1 MTARLRTPGPGLAL
15 VLAGLALAG
24 PAHAHGGED
33 EALDKMPARALAQ
46 QALALLSQKGKA
58 VEAHERVEA
67 ALATKERADVD
78 MRVLRRVPGA
88 FEAGDHERATRL
100 LSEALAAPDSPAGK
114 PNARTPAMPDGAGG
128 EGDHAE
134 QMSPGT
140 ETQVSAEALDHRP
153 EFRPARA
160 AAEWGAAG
168 VGAVALGAS
177 LAYLV
182 LPRRRRA

>member
-1 MTARLRTPGPGLAL
+1 MNARTRQLGPAAALAL
-15 VLAGLALAG
+15 VGLALAG

-46 QALALLSQKGKA
+46 QAFALLSQKGKA

-67 ALATKERADVD
+67 ALASKERADVD
-78 MRVLRRVPGA
+78 IRALRQVPGA

-100 LSEALAAPDSPAGK
+100 LSQALAAPDSPAGK
-114 PNARTPAMPDGAGG
+114 PSARTPAMPDGESG
-128 EGDHAE
+128 EGKHAE
-134 QMSPGT
+134 RMPAGS
-140 ETQVSAEALDHRP
+140 ETRVSADALDHRP

-160 AAEWGAAG
+160 AAEWVAAG
-168 VGAVALGAS
+168 VGAVALAAALGL
-177 LAYLV
+177 LA